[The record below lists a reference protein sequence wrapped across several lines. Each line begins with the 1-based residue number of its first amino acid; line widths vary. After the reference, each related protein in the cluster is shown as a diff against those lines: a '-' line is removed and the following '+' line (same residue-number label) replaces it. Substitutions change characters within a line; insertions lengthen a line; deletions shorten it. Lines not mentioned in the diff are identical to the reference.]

1 MRARRAAGTASGC
14 SRRTPMSV
22 IPLPGG
28 EVAEEIRDRAVRLFT
43 FLREYT
49 QLRVRSIRTTDA
61 YEQVVWLSE
70 IPQAAGCYCS
80 ALTRTQKDAEIWVE
94 IHQPDPQPP
103 PDPPF
108 ALRACLDL
116 SLLGDSSQEAPPLAD
131 GAATLEPELRLAYET
146 YVDRFWRPWAEA
158 DRVLQHQQRIYTDL
172 FRLHHLQQRFGEA
185 YEVVMGIGLLAWRT
199 PSGATI
205 HRHLIVAQTDVRFD
219 PERAVITV
227 TADVDGARPTLEQ
240 DMVEPGERP
249 APEELG
255 RLTELLE
262 EVGDDIFADEAV
274 VRCLQGWIRAA
285 PYGGRYEDLLEPP
298 GEVSETPVVH
308 FAPALILRRRMERS
322 VLHALDAI
330 VRQLQQGAYVPEGVR
345 RLVDVVE
352 EQPPGQEAP
361 GAEAEEEILFP
372 LPANDEQLE
381 IVRRLR
387 RQPAVLVQGPPG
399 TGKSHTIANL
409 VADLLAR
416 GQRVLVT
423 SHTARALQ
431 VLRQMIPPEIR
442 ELAVVALGGDVKG
455 REELQNSVQ
464 GIVRRHNTWTPR
476 HAETRIAELR
486 KDLNTA
492 REREAE
498 ILARLR
504 SVRQRDCYRNPPLF
518 GDYEGSSQEIA
529 ETIRRRA
536 PRYGWAAGLTDP
548 EQECPLSDAEAIELL
563 ELVRSID
570 KEIQEQLEM
579 AVPDRAALLSPD
591 AFGAL
596 VEEEHQAAARSAE
609 FTEFRTHPAYDSLR
623 TASPEARQT
632 LWNALYELIQYRADL
647 NRSSEPWIPLAA
659 EQVLSGQSS
668 RWQGLERVTRETLD
682 FVRSALESVGNPRV
696 TGIGDPNTVHADAS
710 ALLEHLRQGGGL
722 GLGPF
727 RPTIVR
733 QAAYLLDGVRVDGLP
748 CRDPAVL
755 ERLVLWLEANL
766 RLDRLDA
773 EWNGLRLPPVG
784 SGTSRLS
791 EYADILSTLQQV
803 LDLEPRLRTAEQAAG
818 WIPALETPVWHD
830 MDALR
835 NLLNAVEA
843 SHWDAAWAEVS
854 ARYAPTERVLEAV
867 SLKPTPHPLVETMRE
882 AVRTRS
888 PQRYGL
894 TYGALEQLELLRE
907 RAPGLAERLERQ
919 PEDPEWDARLGE
931 LQAAWHWVQ
940 ADHWLQGVTHPV
952 EVGRLQRSLDDARHE
967 IGLATRRLATEL
979 AWYHCLARLTEHE
992 RMHLMA
998 WENAVRRIG
1007 KGTGRQASRYRRMAR
1022 DAMQGCRSAVPAWI
1036 MPIFKVAETVDIAPE
1051 VFDVVI
1057 VDEASQSGPEA
1068 LFLQFL
1074 AKKVVIVGDDQQIS
1088 PDNVDIE
1095 REKIEF
1101 LNAQYLHDI
1110 PLGAHYDADNSF
1122 FDLARIRFRD
1132 RVVLREHFRCVP
1144 EIIQFS
1150 NDLCYREHSL
1160 IPLKQ
1165 FGAGRL
1171 APAIQVRHVH
1181 SGYAHDGEVNDPE
1194 ARAIVEQIVR
1204 CLADPA
1210 YEGKTFG
1217 VISLAG
1223 HYQAEAIDRL
1233 LARHVDPAEIERRA
1247 IVCGDA
1253 YAFQGDERDVM
1264 FLSLVYA
1271 PSDGRLVGSLTTERD
1286 RRRFNVAASR
1296 AREQMWLF
1304 HTATLDS
1311 LDPEG
1316 MPARLLRYCLNP
1328 RIEPTPLGEVDVQR
1342 LRRRAAER
1350 EPDDR
1355 PPVPFE
1361 NWFQVDVFLRVA
1373 DAGYRVIPQYEI
1385 GGYRVDLLVEGLR
1398 SRLAVECEGDDWAG
1412 VEQFE
1417 DAALRQRQLERCG
1430 LPFCRLRGSAFYRDP
1445 EAAMEELWADLRQ
1458 HWIYPQG
1465 QEPPPGPAE
1474 AVDPGGTG
1482 RTAEPEPEPVGGQ
1495 EVAWQGDDAF
1505 DFGWED
1511 LDPPGEG

>member
-1 MRARRAAGTASGC
+1 
-14 SRRTPMSV
+14 MSV

-28 EVAEEIRDRAVRLFT
+28 EVAEDVRDRAVRLFT

-49 QLRVRSIRTTDA
+49 QLRVRSVRTTDA
-61 YEQVVWLSE
+61 YEQVVWLSD
-70 IPQAAGCYCS
+70 IPRASGCYCS
-80 ALTRTQKDAEIWVE
+80 AFTRSQKDAEIWVE
-94 IHQPDPQPP
+94 IHQPVPQPP
-103 PDPPF
+103 PDPPP
-108 ALRACLDL
+108 ALRAWLDG
-116 SLLGDSSQEAPPLAD
+116 SLLGDSSHEAPPLVE
-131 GAATLEPELRLAYET
+131 GAPMLSPDLRVVYET
-146 YVDRFWRPWAEA
+146 YVDRLWRPWAEE
-158 DRVLQHQQRIYTDL
+158 DRILQLQQRIYTDL

-185 YEVVMGIGLLAWRT
+185 YEVVMGVGLLAWKA
-199 PSGATI
+199 PSGTVI
-205 HRHLIVAQTDVRFD
+205 RRHLIVAQTDVRFD
-219 PERAVITV
+219 PDRGVITV

-240 DMVEPGERP
+240 DMVEPEERP

-274 VRCLQGWIRAA
+274 VRCLQGWVQAA
-285 PYGGRYEDLLEPP
+285 PFGGRYEDLLEPP
-298 GEVSETPVVH
+298 LEVSETPVVH

-322 VLHALDAI
+322 VLQALDTI

-352 EQPPGQEAP
+352 EQPSGQDPASVED
-361 GAEAEEEILFP
+361 EILFP

-409 VADLLAR
+409 VADLLAH

-464 GIVRRHNTWTPR
+464 GIVRRHNSWTPH

-486 KDLNTA
+486 KDLNAA

-498 ILARLR
+498 ILSRLK

-536 PRYGWAAGLTDP
+536 PRHGWGAGLIDP
-548 EQECPLSDAEAIELL
+548 EQECPLTDAEAIELL

-570 KEIQEQLEM
+570 KGAQEQLEM
-579 AVPDRAALLSPD
+579 AVPDRQALLSPD
-591 AFGAL
+591 AFSAL

-659 EQVLSGQSS
+659 EQVLSNQPS

-682 FVRSALESVGNPRV
+682 FVRSTLESVGNPRV

-722 GLGPF
+722 GVGPF
-727 RPTIVR
+727 RPAVVR
-733 QAAYLLDGVRVDGLP
+733 QAAYLLDGIRVDGLP

-784 SGTSRLS
+784 SGTSRAS
-791 EYADILSTLQQV
+791 EYADVLSTLQQV

-867 SLKPTPHPLVETMRE
+867 SLKPNPHPLVETMRE

-894 TYGALEQLELLRE
+894 TYGALEQLELLRQRKARRDELLQRLRE
-907 RAPGLAERLERQ
+907 RAPRLAERLEQQ
-919 PEDPEWDARLGE
+919 PEDPEWDARLGQ

-952 EVGRLQRSLDDARHE
+952 EVGRLQRSLDDARYE
-967 IGLATRRLATEL
+967 ISLATRRLATEL

-992 RMHLMA
+992 RMHLVA

-1007 KGTGRQASRYRRMAR
+1007 KGTGRQAPRYRRMAR

-1051 VFDVVI
+1051 VFDIVI

-1074 AKKVVIVGDDQQIS
+1074 AKKVVVVGDDQQIS
-1088 PDNVDIE
+1088 PDNVGVE
-1095 REKIEF
+1095 REKVEM

-1132 RVVLREHFRCVP
+1132 RVVLREHFRCMP

-1150 NDLCYREHSL
+1150 NDLCYREHPL
-1160 IPLKQ
+1160 VPLKQ

-1171 APAIQVRHVH
+1171 APAVQVRHVH
-1181 SGYAHDGEVNDPE
+1181 NGYTHDGEVNDPE

-1204 CLADPA
+1204 CIADPA
-1210 YEGKTFG
+1210 YAGKTFG
-1217 VISLAG
+1217 VISLVG
-1223 HYQAEAIDRL
+1223 HYQAEVIDRL

-1247 IVCGDA
+1247 IVCGDP

-1296 AREQMWLF
+1296 AREQMWVF
-1304 HTATLDS
+1304 HTATLDA

-1316 MPARLLRYCLNP
+1316 MPARLLRYCLSP
-1328 RIEPTPLGEVDVQR
+1328 RIEPTPLGDVDVQR

-1350 EPDDR
+1350 EPGDR
-1355 PPVPFE
+1355 PPVPFD
-1361 NWFQVDVFLRVA
+1361 NWFEVDVFLRIV

-1398 SRLAVECEGDDWAG
+1398 GRLAVECEGDDWAG

-1417 DAALRQRQLERCG
+1417 EAALRQRQLERCG
-1430 LPFCRLRGSAFYRDP
+1430 LPFCRIRGSAFYRDP
-1445 EAAMEELWADLRQ
+1445 DLAMEELWADLRE
-1458 HWIYPQG
+1458 HRIYPEG
-1465 QEPPPGPAE
+1465 QEPPSELAGAADLEGSERVPESGSA
-1474 AVDPGGTG
+1474 PGGT
-1482 RTAEPEPEPVGGQ
+1482 EME
-1495 EVAWQGDDAF
+1495 AWQGDDAF

-1511 LDPPGEG
+1511 LDPPGSE